1 MQSLLSSPELWIGA
15 ILGAILGSIVIPIIQ
30 YSLKWLTKWWQESR
44 PPRKLLAG
52 IAKQNETCRIF
63 VRDLHVSKETPLIS
77 VDPKIGVGTVPNI
90 QEVWPD
96 SEGRGIASIFN
107 VLGQVNKTKNIEIVR
122 MSQDIGRWNCHVIV
136 LGAQANK
143 AFDFYRLMENV
154 AYRMDGDNIYNN
166 LSGEIVRRE
175 AGFGYGIILK
185 ALNPYKTSGRGI
197 AILIGGY
204 GVLGTAAAAYYFRE
218 HFRDL
223 GNEFG
228 EDWFGIVVR
237 SPVTA
242 GEEAVERLKRFD
254 VSFPSKTVKWFNFLK
269 QKQNVKAIIQEDAS
283 YKKIGEDEE
292 DIGTQQ
298 APTLPDTSA
307 SAVMGL
313 VQPVNQQDKTL
324 TTGSS
329 VGLNEVL
336 GDFEQ
341 QVQDTHSKSK
351 PNPTGG
357 TATWPENS
365 GENLDAQDNWED
377 KHSPNE

>member
-1 MQSLLSSPELWIGA
+1 MLNLLSSSELWIGA

-30 YSLKWLTKWWQESR
+30 YSLKWLVKWWQESR

-52 IAKQNETCRIF
+52 IAKQNEVCRIF
-63 VRDLHVSKETPLIS
+63 VRDLHVSEETPLIS
-77 VDPKIGVGTVPNI
+77 VDPKIGIGTVPNI

-96 SEGRGIASIFN
+96 SEGRGVASIFN

-122 MSQDIGRWNCHVIV
+122 MSQDIGKWNCHVIV

-154 AYRMDGDNIYNN
+154 AYRMDSDNIYNN

-175 AGFGYGIILK
+175 AGFGYGIVLK
-185 ALNPYKTSGRGI
+185 ASNPYKTSGQGI

-237 SPVTA
+237 APVTA
-242 GEEAVERLKRFD
+242 GEEAVERLKIFD
-254 VSFPSKTVKWFNFLK
+254 VSFSSKTARWFNFLK
-269 QKQNVKAIIQEDAS
+269 QKQNVKATVEDANHE
-283 YKKIGEDEE
+283 KFGKNEE
-292 DIGTQQ
+292 SIRQQ
-298 APTLPDTSA
+298 QTPAMPDTSA

-313 VQPVNQQDKTL
+313 AQPVNQQGKTL

-329 VGLNEVL
+329 VGLDDVL
-336 GDFEQ
+336 GDFEP
-341 QVQDTHSKSK
+341 QVQDINSQSE

-357 TATWPENS
+357 TATWPKKA
-365 GENLDAQDNWED
+365 GDNLDAQDNWED
-377 KHSPNE
+377 KHFSNE